1 MNDNGQRDGA
11 KQWNVSLLSAAG
23 GVESSK
29 KCSNMNCP
37 GTPPNVG
44 YSNME
49 GWNNTPK
56 TNIKNLKNAAEFG
69 TGKHRGFQPLVILKN
84 GDIFFRSANL
94 RAACHMPLR
103 IWEVKCHV
111 SPEIESL
118 KKDRWHW
125 IPPIHFNPLRWNHVY
140 CKTSTLAGS
149 LGNFRYASTMDFLGV
164 QPVICGGL

>member
-1 MNDNGQRDGA
+1 MNDDGQEME
-11 KQWNVSLLSAAG
+11 QNNEMFLCCLQPVVSSLLKNAAIWI
-23 GVESSK
+23 VQAQHL
-29 KCSNMNCP
+29 MLAIQTWMA
-37 GTPPNVG
+37 GT
-44 YSNME
+44 
-49 GWNNTPK
+49 TPRK

-94 RAACHMPLR
+94 RATCHMPLR

-125 IPPIHFNPLRWNHVY
+125 IPPIQFNPLRWWTCIAKPLH
-140 CKTSTLAGS
+140 LPEA
-149 LGNFRYASTMDFLGV
+149 
-164 QPVICGGL
+164 